1 MRIGNV
7 NGGGHGGAGAGD
19 NRRVRVI
26 IREVGFG
33 VDRAIVGGSNS
44 SDGRKVRTPQD
55 SRLANGQAGQ
65 PDGIVQ
71 QRIDS
76 PNGFLFAGDRDEKCV
91 GDGETVR

>member
-7 NGGGHGGAGAGD
+7 NGGSPGGAKVRD
-19 NRRVRVI
+19 NRRDRVI

-33 VDRAIVGGSNS
+33 VDRAIVGG
-44 SDGRKVRTPQD
+44 DFGHRGRKVRTPQD

-71 QRIDS
+71 QRTDS